1 MTASA
6 VLRLEG
12 VSLGWRGRW
21 AVRGATGQFLRG
33 GLYAVVGPN
42 GAGKSTFLNALVGQI
57 RPATGHIWRAEPCR
71 SAYLPQFHGLDLSF
85 PITVYDFVALG
96 LWAELGVVQA
106 VSTAQHERVQQ
117 VLVQV
122 GLEDFAR
129 RTLGTLSG
137 GQLQRAL
144 FARIA
149 VQQAQLIVLDEPF
162 VGVDESTTEQL
173 MRIILHWH
181 AQGAT
186 VIAVL
191 HDLERVRAVF
201 PETVLLAGQV
211 VGWGPTAE
219 VLTEDNL
226 HLARHLCA
234 GDFL

>member
-1 MTASA
+1 MDAQA
-6 VLRLEG
+6 VVRLEG
-12 VSLGWRGRW
+12 VSLGWRGKW
-21 AVRGATGQFLRG
+21 AVRGATGQFLRA

-42 GAGKSTFLNALVGQI
+42 GAGKSTFLNALMGQI
-57 RPATGHIWRAEPCR
+57 SPATGRIWRDQQLR
-71 SAYLPQFHGLDLSF
+71 FAYLPQAHGLDLSV
-85 PITVYDFVALG
+85 PMSVYDFVALG
-96 LWAELGVVQA
+96 LWGELGA
-106 VSTAQHERVQQ
+106 LRALSALQHQRVQQ
-117 VLVQV
+117 VLTQV
-122 GLEDFAR
+122 GLADFAR
-129 RTLGTLSG
+129 RPLGTLSG
-137 GQLQRAL
+137 GQLQRVL

-149 VQQAQLIVLDEPF
+149 VQQAQVILLDEPF
-162 VGVDESTTEQL
+162 TGVDESTTEQL

-191 HDLERVRAVF
+191 HDIEQVHQYF
-201 PETVLLAGQV
+201 PFTVLLAGQV